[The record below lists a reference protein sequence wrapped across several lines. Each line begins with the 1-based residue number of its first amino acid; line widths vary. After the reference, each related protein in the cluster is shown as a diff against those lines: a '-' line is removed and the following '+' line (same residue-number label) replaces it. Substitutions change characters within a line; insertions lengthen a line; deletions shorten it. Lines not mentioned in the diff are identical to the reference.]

1 LKLFTSANLSIVSQ
15 LSGTVTSLRPDDRR
29 IKNSIP
35 GSEGYFSVRHG
46 VQNGHGALLRLR
58 TFDHSR
64 PHIAEVWERLELD
77 LQKKTKGRGLC
88 SGVTDKI
95 AASQ

>member
-1 LKLFTSANLSIVSQ
+1 VSQ
-15 LSGTVTSLRPDDRR
+15 VSGTVTSLRPDDRR
-29 IKNSIP
+29 IEDSIP
-35 GSEGYFSVRHG
+35 GAEGYFSVRHG
-46 VQNGHGALLRLR
+46 VENGHGALLRVR

-64 PHIAEVWERLELD
+64 TPTAEVPERSELD

-88 SGVTDKI
+88 SGVIDKI

>member
-1 LKLFTSANLSIVSQ
+1 MSQVS
-15 LSGTVTSLRPDDRR
+15 GAVTSLRPDDRR

-58 TFDHSR
+58 TFDHLR
-64 PHIAEVWERLELD
+64 PHIAEVWEILELD
-77 LQKKTKGRGLC
+77 LQKKTMGRGLC